1 MSWLFYTLDL
11 FLSLW
16 IRIQSGSGSE
26 TLPVLVTFL
35 SLVSFWTRKHRQFPE
50 RTCPERHSPE
60 RDNHDR
66 LNISNTKQSRMQL
79 NPERHNPEQFTPNWL
94 NTRVECLEL
103 FCDFRKQ
110 AICWDQECFYESK
123 SKKSVNLATHVWRMR
138 DKVFTL
144 KNHMDLK
151 NEYFFENLQIPSL
164 NLKRTIAQKIFEI

>member
-1 MSWLFYTLDL
+1 MIILHVRP

-79 NPERHNPEQFTPNWL
+79 NPERHNPERHSPEQDNHDRL
-94 NTRVECLEL
+94 NISNAKQSQMQLNPEGHSPERQCLEGSIIPKNIPVSHQL
-103 FCDFRKQ
+103 
-110 AICWDQECFYESK
+110 
-123 SKKSVNLATHVWRMR
+123 VNFGE
-138 DKVFTL
+138 KCG
-144 KNHMDLK
+144 
-151 NEYFFENLQIPSL
+151 
-164 NLKRTIAQKIFEI
+164 KRSSTK